1 MDRIAL
7 LQTISFFN
15 GIAPADLADLAQT
28 LGIRHYRA
36 GELVFRQGDRGFTMY
51 IVLKGQVNIYLP
63 ASPDNLPLQTIY
75 PGEYFGELALFDNE
89 PRSASA
95 LAMTPLTLLELTQDG
110 LIAFIEK
117 RPHIALTLL
126 STLANR
132 LRATNALL
140 SERAARN
147 VDAEID
153 RRLTWQDRLA
163 DKVAEL
169 NGSWMFIIGL
179 LGLTIVWMVMNDG
192 GFWSPPFDPY
202 PFVFFNLLLAILV
215 ALQGPLIMMSQNRQ
229 ASNDRARSETDYKVN
244 LKNEVNIEKL
254 LLNLKQLSGDV
265 STRLDGIERT
275 LQSSASGAEAET
287 AEIPPHSR
295 DAGYPVRPDLSE
307 GNPNSKIT

>member
-1 MDRIAL
+1 MNRIAL
-7 LQTISFFN
+7 LQSIGFFN

-28 LGIRHYRA
+28 LGIRRYRA
-36 GELVFRQGDRGFTMY
+36 GELVFRQGDRGSTMY
-51 IVLKGQVNIYLP
+51 IVLKGKVNIYLP
-63 ASPDNLPLQTIY
+63 ASPDNLPLQTVH

-95 LAMTPLTLLELTQDG
+95 LAMTPVTLLELTQDG

-169 NGSWMFIIGL
+169 NGSWMFILGL
-179 LGLTIVWMVMNDG
+179 LGLTIVWMVINDG

-202 PFVFFNLLLAILV
+202 PFVFFNLVLAILV

-254 LLNLKQLSGDV
+254 LHNLKQLGGDL
-265 STRLDGIERT
+265 STRLDGIERA
-275 LQSSASGAEAET
+275 LQNEDSRVEAET
-287 AEIPPHSR
+287 AEISPDSGNT
-295 DAGYPVRPDLSE
+295 GYLLQPDLSD